1 MIATLILAFAGI
13 ITYIVVRMS
22 EAKTKKDREDRD
34 D

>member
-1 MIATLILAFAGI
+1 MIATLILVVTGI

>member
-1 MIATLILAFAGI
+1 MIATLILFAMGVVA
-13 ITYIVVRMS
+13 YIAVRMS